1 MKTKDFRSSG
11 VPVITIKSLG
21 EDDLIETG
29 LFFVSRHKADEL
41 SEYSVAE
48 GDLVFSRVADIGRS
62 LTVDEQLSGWLISPN
77 LIRIRPDRRKV
88 NARFMMY
95 AITLAKG
102 VLRQIDSIAG
112 NTGRPVVSSSI
123 LRLLRIPIPPLSEQ
137 REIACAGRR
146 LESRIRMEAARLDV
160 LKELKFA
167 LMSILLT
174 GELRVTPDPETP

>member
-1 MKTKDFRSSG
+1 
-11 VPVITIKSLG
+11 
-21 EDDLIETG
+21 
-29 LFFVSRHKADEL
+29 
-41 SEYSVAE
+41 
-48 GDLVFSRVADIGRS
+48 
-62 LTVDEQLSGWLISPN
+62 
-77 LIRIRPDRRKV
+77 
-88 NARFMMY
+88 MMY
-95 AITLAKG
+95 AITFAKG